1 MKVISCHSCGSER
14 LKTHTRFKKLY
25 RVSSDCKPWSPG
37 GNLATCF
44 SCGLTQATTDNKWLN
59 EIKKIYAKY
68 SIYYQGMGEEQK
80 VFDVKTGAY
89 KARSEW
95 ILDQILAKWKLG
107 RNGKALDIGCG
118 NGAFLK
124 AMGARLPHWN
134 LYGTEYNKKYKYLV
148 EKLPRVRKVFTGDLK
163 AIHQKY
169 ELISLIHVLEH
180 IVQPENFLV
189 QIKGMLAPNGL
200 LFLQVPFHKKNPFE
214 LLTVDHASHFS
225 MSSIRR
231 LLNRS
236 GLRVVFITPHWVKK
250 EISLLAV
257 PDLRSSSGR
266 RARNGKNEYEKV
278 EVSLQWL
285 ERTAEKLAKIA
296 KKPIKLGI
304 FGTSIAATWL
314 VAGLKRKPDFYV
326 DEDPARIGGLFQGK
340 PIVSPRNVQKG
351 AHIFLAQPPALSK
364 RIWRRIF
371 NIDNTYHLPAQ

>member
-1 MKVISCHSCGSER
+1 MKVISCHSCGSEK
-14 LKTHTRFKKLY
+14 LKTHTRFKKLN
-25 RVSSDCKPWSPG
+25 RVTSDCKPWSPG

-44 SCGLTQATTDNKWLN
+44 SCGLTQATTDNKWLK

-95 ILDQILAKWKLG
+95 ILDQILAKWKLK
-107 RNGKALDIGCG
+107 RKGKALDIGCG

-148 EKLPRVRKVFTGDLK
+148 EKLPGVREVFTGDLK

-189 QIKGMLAPNGL
+189 QIKRMLAPNGL

-257 PDLRSSSGR
+257 PYLRSSFGR
-266 RARNGKNEYEKV
+266 QARNGKNEYEKV
-278 EVSLQWL
+278 EASLQWL
-285 ERTAEKLAKIA
+285 ERTAEKLATIA
-296 KKPIKLGI
+296 KKPTKLGI

-340 PIVSPRNVQKG
+340 TIVSPRNVQKG
-351 AHIFLAQPPALSK
+351 AHIFLAQPLALSK
-364 RIWRRIF
+364 RIRRRIF
-371 NIDNTYHLPAQ
+371 DKDNNYHLPAQ

>member
-1 MKVISCHSCGSER
+1 MKVISCHSCGSEK
-14 LKTHTRFKKLY
+14 LKTHTRFKKLN
-25 RVSSDCKPWSPG
+25 RVTSDCKPWSPG

-44 SCGLTQATTDNKWLN
+44 SCGLTQATTDNKWLK

-95 ILDQILAKWKLG
+95 ILDQILAKWKLK
-107 RNGKALDIGCG
+107 RKGKALDIGCG

-148 EKLPRVRKVFTGDLK
+148 EKLPGVREVFTGDLK

-189 QIKGMLAPNGL
+189 KIKGMLAPNGL

-257 PDLRSSSGR
+257 PDLRSSFGR
-266 RARNGKNEYEKV
+266 QARNGKNEYEKV
-278 EVSLQWL
+278 EASLQWL
-285 ERTAEKLAKIA
+285 ERTAEKLATIA

-340 PIVSPRNVQKG
+340 TIVSPRNVQKG
-351 AHIFLAQPPALSK
+351 AHIFLAQPLALSK
-364 RIWRRIF
+364 RIRRRIF
-371 NIDNTYHLPAQ
+371 DKDNNYHLPAQ

>member
-1 MKVISCHSCGSER
+1 MKVISCHSCGSEK
-14 LKTHTRFKKLY
+14 LKTHTRFKKLN
-25 RVSSDCKPWSPG
+25 RVTSDCKPWSPG

-44 SCGLTQATTDNKWLN
+44 SCGLTQATTDNKWLK

-95 ILDQILAKWKLG
+95 ILDQILAKWKLK
-107 RNGKALDIGCG
+107 RKGKALDIGCG

-148 EKLPRVRKVFTGDLK
+148 EKLPGVREVFTGDLK

-169 ELISLIHVLEH
+169 ELISLIHVIEH

-189 QIKGMLAPNGL
+189 KIKGMLAPNGL

-266 RARNGKNEYEKV
+266 GARKAKNEYEKV
-278 EVSLQWL
+278 EASLQWL

-296 KKPIKLGI
+296 KKPTKLGI
-304 FGTSIAATWL
+304 FWTSIAATWL
-314 VAGLKRKPDFYV
+314 VAWLKRKPDFYV

-340 PIVSPRNVQKG
+340 TIVSPRNVQKG
-351 AHIFLAQPPALSK
+351 AHIFLAQPLALSK
-364 RIWRRIF
+364 RIRRRIF
-371 NIDNTYHLPAQ
+371 DKDNNYHLPAQ